1 MLFLLA
7 FDLNL
12 EFDFFLERRG
22 RPLHLIGQTIKIM
35 STALATTRNSELPKN
50 IDAQFNR
57 SMEAI
62 PTSQFQSSVVAVV
75 DV

>member
-1 MLFLLA
+1 
-7 FDLNL
+7 
-12 EFDFFLERRG
+12 
-22 RPLHLIGQTIKIM
+22 M
-35 STALATTRNSELPKN
+35 STALATTRNSEFPKN
-50 IDAQFNR
+50 IDAQFIYSFLNR